1 IKQTTS
7 YLYMENQYFRWPVL
21 VEEFL
26 SHWKTMRKGRAGP
39 IHWFTVTNSSDSAI
53 GDGTLTT
60 NNMLKLLGRQ
70 DVMPNVAKKVRV
82 EELEAEREK
91 LALANSNIRGM
102 LGIPAPLDKATA
114 ERVKALDEEIAK
126 HKRAVQ
132 EAEGKIKKQEEIPEP
147 EEDRQFTQKLG
158 YELDDTPGIKA
169 HICTLV
175 ADNAWQEVY
184 VHSKVTII
192 DDVFTVISSA
202 NLNTRSM
209 EKDTE
214 LGIILEAGEVARDLR
229 KRLWDLHTKQN
240 AAANPEGMYNY
251 NVAKNAFD
259 VWGRLMRNNRL
270 ARMNGDIK
278 PLYPLRQFFRPNP
291 KVSRAD

>member
-1 IKQTTS
+1 KKSSALYYENSLLISKPNNERQRKNKWRKKTKHSKQQEPNPI
-7 YLYMENQYFRWPVL
+7 ENQA
-21 VEEFL
+21 L
-26 SHWKTMRKGRAGP
+26 S
-39 IHWFTVTNSSDSAI
+39 
-53 GDGTLTT
+53 
-60 NNMLKLLGRQ
+60 
-70 DVMPNVAKKVRV
+70 
-82 EELEAEREK
+82 
-91 LALANSNIRGM
+91 
-102 LGIPAPLDKATA
+102 
-114 ERVKALDEEIAK
+114 
-126 HKRAVQ
+126 
-132 EAEGKIKKQEEIPEP
+132 QEETNLTKE
-147 EEDRQFTQKLG
+147 LG
-158 YELDDTPGIKA
+158 YEISDTPGIKA

-229 KRLWDLHTKQN
+229 KQLWGLHTKQN

-251 NVAKNAFD
+251 NVAEDVFD
-259 VWGRLMRNNRL
+259 VWGKLLENNRQ
-270 ARMNGDIK
+270 AKKEKSSK